1 MLDFD
6 FSLLDDK
13 DFKEDSV
20 REDIIAPLLKEL
32 GFESKKSK
40 SGLTLKRSVALTS
53 DTYLSSNKSKK
64 AKDLIIPDYV
74 LYIDGKPQCI
84 LDAKKPEV
92 NIRYKTKS
100 ERQAFYYASNPQM
113 KAPYY
118 ALCNGRT
125 LILYQTS
132 SQELILEIDLEN
144 ELEDKFE
151 KLRKYINTPIEDLR
165 QYNNP
170 KNPKKPDEWYL
181 RRKLPRPIEKP
192 KKQSEFRYFGCMAY
206 FTRQSWDIVA
216 QNIKNF
222 TGEKDI
228 VFDPFGG
235 TGVTAIE
242 AMMNNRFGIHTD
254 LNPLSVFMTKALTS
268 KVDLGDL
275 YDLGEEIISEFE
287 KLKPKSEKEAKAILK
302 NVKYYP
308 NAIDKEFG
316 EMASVKKQEDILW
329 IPKDEIL
336 PKGSDVDSVLKLF
349 SPIQLVELAILRKLI
364 MRKTVRKREL
374 RYSLLLAFYNT
385 ITMCN
390 LTYHE
395 TWQRP
400 GKGGSCGIYN
410 YYRYRIAPRPTLF
423 DAADIFKGK
432 LKRVIKGKQELDT
445 SPHYFYKSYFEPLN
459 ETIKDFKGSMISQ
472 RDDLNNV
479 GTKEDAIN
487 GKKFFQADATN
498 LKEIEDKSIDYIYT
512 DPPYGA
518 KIPYLDL
525 STMWNAWLDFPVDKN
540 LKEKE
545 CIEKGSLDKT
555 RDEYYTLMK
564 ESLKEM
570 YRVLK
575 FNRWLSFVFQ
585 HQDPK
590 LWQLLV
596 DAAEEVGFEY
606 AGSVRQNN
614 GQTTF
619 KKRQN
624 PFSVLS
630 GQLILHFKK
639 VDNPKTRA
647 REVLGDLSYDMVLN
661 DIEAT
666 IVKYNGATIEEIYGD
681 LTKRGL
687 ENGYLHLLAKMGD
700 NFLIFVNQN
709 FEYNMQDKKYRI
721 KSGTKFKGSSVPLE
735 DRTRYFVVSYLGR
748 CEIEGRKAI
757 FDEICLEVLP
767 LLKNGVTPDNRFIKE
782 ILEEVATLNKKTGA
796 WRLKT
801 SEPKLFDDI

>member
-6 FSLLDDK
+6 FSLLDSK

-32 GFESKKSK
+32 GFEAKKSIG
-40 SGLTLKRSVALTS
+40 GLTLKRSVALTS
-53 DTYLSSNKSKK
+53 DTYLATKPIK

-74 LYIDGKPQCI
+74 LYIDGKPQCV
-84 LDAKKPEV
+84 LDAKKPDV

-100 ERQAFYYASNPQM
+100 ERQAFYYAINPKMQS
-113 KAPYY
+113 PFY
-118 ALCNGRT
+118 ALCNGRSLT
-125 LILYQTS
+125 LYQTS
-132 SQELILEIDLEN
+132 NQELILEIDLN
-144 ELEDKFE
+144 TELNSKFE
-151 KLRKYINTPIEDLR
+151 LLKQYLITPIASLR
-165 QYNNP
+165 QDISSDN
-170 KNPKKPDEWYL
+170 K
-181 RRKLPRPIEKP
+181 KP
-192 KKQSEFRYFGCMAY
+192 KKSDDWYLGRTLPKPIDKPKKFTKARYYGCTAY

-216 QNIKNF
+216 LNIKNF
-222 TGEKDI
+222 TDEGDV

-242 AMMNNRFGIHTD
+242 SMINNRLGIHTD
-254 LNPLSVFMTKALTS
+254 LNPLSIFMTKALTTQ
-268 KVDLGDL
+268 VNLDAL
-275 YDLGEEIISEFE
+275 YELSEEILSEFE
-287 KLKPKSEKEAKAILK
+287 KLKPKNEKEAKGMLENA
-302 NVKYYP
+302 KYFP

-316 EMASVKKQEDILW
+316 ETAIVKKQEEILW
-329 IPKDEIL
+329 IPKGEEL

-364 MRKTVRKREL
+364 MRKTTKKREM
-374 RYSLLLAFYNT
+374 RYSLLLALRNT
-385 ITMCN
+385 ITTCN
-390 LTYHE
+390 LTYHVSSYN
-395 TWQRP
+395 
-400 GKGGSCGIYN
+400 GGDSGVFR
-410 YYRYRIAPRPTLF
+410 YYRYRIAKEPTIE
-423 DAADIFKGK
+423 DVADTFKQK
-432 LKRVIKGKQELDT
+432 IKRVIKGKKELQD
-445 SPHYFYKSYFEPLN
+445 SLYFYKSYFYPLN
-459 ETIKDFKGSMISQ
+459 ETIKDFKGSMLYN
-472 RDDLNNV
+472 REDLSKV
-479 GTKEDAIN
+479 GTKENAIN
-487 GKKFFQADATN
+487 GEKFFQADSAN
-498 LKEIEDKSIDYIYT
+498 IKEIKDKSIDYIYT

-525 STMWNAWLDFPVDKN
+525 STMWNAWLDFSVDKDI
-540 LKEKE
+540 KEKE
-545 CIEKGSLDKT
+545 CIEKGSLNKSQ
-555 RDEYYTLMK
+555 DEYYTLMK

-666 IVKYNGATIEEIYGD
+666 IVKYNGATIEELYGD

-735 DRTRYFVVSYLGR
+735 DRTRYFIVSYLGR

-757 FDEICLEVLP
+757 FDEICLEVIP
-767 LLKNGVTPDNRFIKE
+767 LLKNGVTPDDRFIKE
-782 ILEEVATLNKKTGA
+782 ILEEVATLNKKTGE
-796 WRLKT
+796 WKLKT

>member
-6 FSLLDDK
+6 FSLLEGK

-32 GFESKKSK
+32 GFESKKST

-53 DTYLSSNKSKK
+53 DTYLGSTKSIK

-84 LDAKKPEV
+84 LDAKKPKV
-92 NIRYKTKS
+92 DINLASKS

-113 KAPYY
+113 KTPFY

-144 ELEDKFE
+144 ELDDKFE
-151 KLRKYINTPIEDLR
+151 KLRKYIKTPIEDLR

-192 KKQSEFRYFGCMAY
+192 QKQQKFRYFGCMAY

-216 QNIKNF
+216 LNIKNF

-228 VFDPFGG
+228 VLDPFGG

-242 AMMNNRFGIHTD
+242 AMMNNRLGIHTD
-254 LNPLSVFMTKALTS
+254 LNPLSIFMTKALTS

-275 YDLGEEIISEFE
+275 YDLGKEILSEFE
-287 KLKPKSEKEAKAILK
+287 KLKPKNEKEAKALLK
-302 NVKYYP
+302 NAKYYP

-316 EMASVKKQEDILW
+316 ETASVKKQEEILW

-349 SPIQLVELAILRKLI
+349 SPIQLSELAILRKLI
-364 MRKTVRKREL
+364 IRKTTKKREL

-423 DAADIFKGK
+423 DTADIFKGK
-432 LKRVIKGKQELDT
+432 LQRVFKGKQELDN
-445 SPHYFYKSYFEPLN
+445 SPYFYDSYFEPLN

-479 GTKEDAIN
+479 GTKENAIN
-487 GKKFFQADATN
+487 GEKFFQADATN
-498 LKEIEDKSIDYIYT
+498 LKEINDKSIDYIYT

-525 STMWNAWLDFPVDKN
+525 STMWNAWLDFKVDKN

-545 CIEKGSLDKT
+545 CIEKGSLDKS
-555 RDEYYTLMK
+555 RNEYYTLMK

-666 IVKYNGATIEEIYGD
+666 IVKYNGATIEELYGD

-735 DRTRYFVVSYLGR
+735 DRTRYFIVSYLGR

-757 FDEICLEVLP
+757 FDEICLEVIP
-767 LLKNGVTPDNRFIKE
+767 LLKNGVTPDNRFINE

-796 WRLKT
+796 WKLKT
-801 SEPKLFDDI
+801 SDPKLFDDI

>member
-40 SGLTLKRSVALTS
+40 EGLTLKRSVALNS
-53 DTYLSSNKSKK
+53 DTILGSNKSIK

-74 LYIDGKPQCI
+74 LYIEGEVQCI
-84 LDAKKPEV
+84 LDAKSPTV
-92 NIRYKTKS
+92 DINFYS
-100 ERQAFYYASNPQM
+100 NAERQVFYYAINKEM
-113 KAPYY
+113 KAPFY
-118 ALCNGRT
+118 ALCNGKYF
-125 LILYQTS
+125 IIYSVAKQK
-132 SQELILEIDLEN
+132 ICLEIDLEN

-151 KLRKYINTPIEDLR
+151 EFKLYLTDNNAEIIKIINA
-165 QYNNP
+165 P
-170 KNPKKPDEWYL
+170 KNDDWYIG
-181 RRKLPRPIEKP
+181 RKLPRPIDKP
-192 KKQSEFRYFGCMAY
+192 QKQQKFRYYGCMAY

-216 QNIKNF
+216 YNIKNF
-222 TGEKDI
+222 TGAGDI
-228 VFDPFGG
+228 VLDPFGG

-242 AMMNNRFGIHTD
+242 AMMNNRLGIHTD
-254 LNPLSVFMTKALTS
+254 LNPLSIFMTKALTS

-275 YDLGEEIISEFE
+275 YDLGEEILSEFE
-287 KLKPKSEKEAKAILK
+287 KLKPKNEKEAKAILK
-302 NVKYYP
+302 KAKYFP

-316 EMASVKKQEDILW
+316 ETASVKKQEETLW
-329 IPKDEIL
+329 IPKDETL

-349 SPIQLVELAILRKLI
+349 SPIQLSELAILRKLI
-364 MRKTVRKREL
+364 IRKTVRKREM

-385 ITMCN
+385 ITLIN
-390 LTYHE
+390 LTYHN
-395 TWQRP
+395 TP
-400 GKGGSCGIYN
+400 SGGPASAVIR
-410 YYRYRIAPRPTLF
+410 YYRYRIAPKPDFLDTAKVYRQ
-423 DAADIFKGK
+423 K
-432 LKRVIKGKQELDT
+432 LQRVFKGKQELDY
-445 SPHYFYKSYFEPLN
+445 SPYFYDAYFEPLS
-459 ETIKDFKGSMISQ
+459 ETIKNFKGSMISQ

-479 GTKEDAIN
+479 GTKENAIN
-487 GKKFFQADATN
+487 GEKFFQADATN
-498 LKEIEDKSIDYIYT
+498 IKEINDKSIDYIYT

-525 STMWNAWLDFPVDKN
+525 SVMWNAWLDFSIDKS
-540 LKEKE
+540 LREKE
-545 CIEKGSLDKT
+545 CIEKGSLDKS

-666 IVKYNGATIEEIYGD
+666 IVKYNGATIEELYGD

-735 DRTRYFVVSYLGR
+735 DRTRYFIVSYLGR

-757 FDEICLEVLP
+757 FDDICLEVLP
-767 LLKNGVTPDNRFIKE
+767 LLKNGVTPDDVFIRE
-782 ILEEVATLNKKTGA
+782 ILEEVAILNKKTGG
-796 WRLKT
+796 WKLKT

>member
-40 SGLTLKRSVALTS
+40 EGLTLKRSVALNS
-53 DTYLSSNKSKK
+53 DTILGSNKSIK

-74 LYIDGKPQCI
+74 LYIDGKPQCV
-84 LDAKKPEV
+84 LDAKKPKV
-92 NIRYKTKS
+92 NISSASKS

-113 KAPYY
+113 KTPFY
-118 ALCNGRT
+118 ALCNGRS

-132 SQELILEIDLEN
+132 SQELILEIDLN
-144 ELEDKFE
+144 TDLNSKFE
-151 KLRKYINTPIEDLR
+151 LLKQYLTNPVETLR
-165 QYNNP
+165 QDISGDN
-170 KNPKKPDEWYL
+170 KKIKKSDDWYL
-181 RRKLPRPIEKP
+181 SRELPNPIAKP
-192 KKQSEFRYFGCMAY
+192 KKFTKARYYGCTAY
-206 FTRQSWDIVA
+206 FTRQSWDIVTR
-216 QNIKNF
+216 NIKNF
-222 TGEKDI
+222 TDEGDI
-228 VFDPFGG
+228 VLDPFGG

-242 AMMNNRFGIHTD
+242 SMMNNRFGIHVD
-254 LNPLSVFMTKALTS
+254 LNPLSIFMTKALTS

-275 YDLGEEIISEFE
+275 YDLGEEILSEFE
-287 KLKPKSEKEAKAILK
+287 KLKPKNEKEAKAILK
-302 NVKYYP
+302 NAKYFP

-316 EMASVKKQEDILW
+316 ETASVKKQEEILW
-329 IPKDEIL
+329 IPKDETL

-349 SPIQLVELAILRKLI
+349 YPTQLAELSLLRKLI
-364 MRKTVRKREL
+364 MIKTTKNKEM
-374 RYSLLLAFYNT
+374 RYSLLLAFRNT
-385 ITMCN
+385 ITICN
-390 LTYHE
+390 LTYHVSSYN
-395 TWQRP
+395 
-400 GKGGSCGIYN
+400 GGDSGVFR
-410 YYRYRIAPRPTLF
+410 YYRYRIAKEPTIE
-423 DAADIFKGK
+423 DIADTFKQK
-432 LKRVIKGKQELDT
+432 IKRIIKGKKELQY
-445 SPHYFYKSYFEPLN
+445 SPYFYNSYFYPLN
-459 ETIKDFKGSMISQ
+459 KTIK
-472 RDDLNNV
+472 N
-479 GTKEDAIN
+479 KEEAIN
-487 GKKFFQADATN
+487 GEKIFQADATN

-525 STMWNAWLDFPVDKN
+525 SVMWNAWLDFPVDKS

-545 CIEKGSLDKT
+545 CIEKGSLDKS

-639 VDNPKTRA
+639 VNNPRTRIKDK
-647 REVLGDLSYDMVLN
+647 VGDTFELVLN
-661 DIEAT
+661 NIEAL
-666 IVKYNGATIEEIYGD
+666 IARDNGATLEEINSE
-681 LTKRGL
+681 LQTRGL
-687 ENGYLHLLAKMGD
+687 ELGFLHELSEMFNDLTT
-700 NFLIFVNQN
+700 FINQN
-709 FEYNMQDKKYRI
+709 FDYDNSSGKYHIRQ
-721 KSGTKFKGSSVPLE
+721 GQKFKSQIDIKV
-735 DRTRYFVVSYLGR
+735 RAKYFIISFLRGAER
-748 CEIEGRKAI
+748 RNEKST
-757 FDEICLEVLP
+757 FDDICLEVIP
-767 LLKNGVTPDNRFIKE
+767 LLKNGITPDKKDIKE
-782 ILEEVATLNKKTGA
+782 ILEEVAIPNKTTGE
-796 WRLKT
+796 WKLKT